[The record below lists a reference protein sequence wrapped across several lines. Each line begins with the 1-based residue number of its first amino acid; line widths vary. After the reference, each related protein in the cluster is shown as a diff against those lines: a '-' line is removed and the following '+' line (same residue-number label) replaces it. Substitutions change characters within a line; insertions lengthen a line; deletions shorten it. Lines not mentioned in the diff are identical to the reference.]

1 MSEDKHPAE
10 QERLER
16 ERDEILV
23 RLQAWLEWPMLVL
36 AFVWLALLV
45 LEFTYGL
52 SPFLGGLVIVIWV
65 IFILDFIL
73 KIVIAPLKLHFI
85 RRNWLTVIALIVPAL
100 RVFRVLHAVRILR
113 VTRAVRGLRLIRV
126 VSTINRGMKALGN
139 SLSRRG
145 FGYVIAITLIVI
157 FAGAAGMYAFESQ
170 GGEGIRNYGE
180 ALWWTAM
187 VITSLGSDY
196 WPVTPEGRLLCLL
209 LAIYGF
215 IVFGYIT
222 ATLATFFIGQDA
234 DNDEAELAG
243 ERSMRALKDEIAG
256 LRAEIAALR
265 NTRSQ

>member
-1 MSEDKHPAE
+1 MTEDGQPVE
-10 QERLER
+10 QEILER
-16 ERDEILV
+16 ERNEILV
-23 RLQAWLEWPMLVL
+23 RLQVWLEWPMLVL

-52 SPFLGGLVIVIWV
+52 SPFLGGLVLVIWI
-65 IFILDFIL
+65 IFILDFVL
-73 KIVIAPLKLHFI
+73 KIVIAPRKLYFI

-100 RVFRVLHAVRILR
+100 RVFRVLHAVRVLR
-113 VTRAVRGLRLIRV
+113 AARAVRGLRLIRV

-139 SLSRRG
+139 NLSRRG

-157 FAGAAGMYAFESQ
+157 FAGAAGMYTFESQ
-170 GGEGIRNYGE
+170 GGEGISNYGE

-196 WPVTPEGRLLCLL
+196 WPATPEGRLLCLL

-243 ERSMRALKDEIAG
+243 ERSMRALRD
-256 LRAEIAALR
+256 EIAALR
-265 NTRSQ
+265 AELAALRDMRDR